1 MKKISLMKSK
11 TYATFVK
18 KNCLDENDEKEEDE
32 NENDETGQN
41 YEKFKK

>member
-1 MKKISLMKSK
+1 MPHLL
-11 TYATFVK
+11 K